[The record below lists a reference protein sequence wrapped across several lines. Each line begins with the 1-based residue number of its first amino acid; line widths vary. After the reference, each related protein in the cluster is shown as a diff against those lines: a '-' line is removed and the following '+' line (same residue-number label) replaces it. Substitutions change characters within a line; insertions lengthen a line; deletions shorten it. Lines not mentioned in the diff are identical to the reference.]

1 MSPRRPPLAWRL
13 ARAEV
18 ATRPARLVAT
28 LLATTLALAFLV
40 ATQVFL
46 ATESTAVRQRSAPW
60 ATHADV
66 VVQTQLWSNWRA
78 EQDRT
83 TALDIAEQTLAADQ
97 AVSDV
102 ARFRQ
107 VRSLLTHEGRGAE
120 VMLTSDVSPTALR
133 WTHPTSGREPTRPG
147 EIMLPRSVAD
157 ELRARPGD
165 KLEASRIG
173 GAALT
178 VVGISDDAG
187 DGLPLALVSLD
198 FFDRS
203 DLVFLPPVPGAVPRP
218 DEAAKQTPGSNG
230 QDAGIALLV
239 RTADPAGAVERVQ
252 AALSEAG
259 ILKTIAQPRLASEVV
274 DEAAAASPGGMAWLP
289 YVVTGAAAIALGVA
303 ALTITSTHRMLLA
316 ARRRQ
321 IALLRAVGA
330 HRGQAA
336 GWLLAEAVLMW
347 AVSAVVAVPL
357 GVGGGWLVAG
367 VNPGTLRV
375 SDDGVGL
382 VVPWARIGLAL
393 LVAMAVSLVAAAGPA
408 WQASRVAPVEA
419 LSHGALPPTDVS
431 QRRTSALTAALLA
444 VGVPVMVV
452 GHRDLLW
459 TIVGASL
466 VGAACLV
473 GMRVLGPWLATVLG
487 RAGRRPVW
495 VVATANLARNPSR
508 TGSVIIA
515 MLVPLVV
522 FTTLVTGAAVG
533 RSGAHARLDRLYPI
547 DLSLASAKLDPEAAD
562 PVNGGVWTGSK
573 DSDGFYL
580 GFGKGALEQ
589 VRSTPGVTGA
599 AMFRTTQP
607 VTILAR
613 PGLFSTLPI
622 AEITAS
628 ANGLTD
634 VDATVPK
641 GWIGLPSEQLRDL
654 QLAPGAEVDLL
665 PVLGTKLRLKVLERN
680 LGPEVAAVG
689 PETFAQ
695 LDMASKDGL
704 MLVNL
709 DASHSTDTTL
719 VQGLMARLLPDNPA
733 LAASGNVQAKA
744 AVNERIESIVRLV
757 TSLLAI
763 VAVVGVVSVGNTLGL
778 AVLERTRESA
788 LLRALG
794 SSRAGLRAMV
804 AIEALLAAAIAAGVA
819 LVVGL
824 GVGWAGAEAFL
835 VRLGLPPGGFA
846 TSGWALAVA
855 SVATLLTGALASV
868 VPGAIAA
875 RATPVEALADVG

>member
-1 MSPRRPPLAWRL
+1 MSPRRPPVAWRL

-18 ATRPARLVAT
+18 VTRPARFAAT

-46 ATESTAVRQRSAPW
+46 ATESNAVRQRSAPW

-66 VVQTQLWSNWRA
+66 VVQTHLWSNWRA

-83 TALDIAEQTLAADQ
+83 TALDIAEQTLAADP
-97 AVSDV
+97 AVSAV
-102 ARFRQ
+102 GRFRQ

-120 VMLTSDVSPTALR
+120 VMLTTDMTAAALR
-133 WTHPTSGREPTRPG
+133 WAHPTTGRSPTQPG

-157 ELRARPGD
+157 DLRARPGD
-165 KLEASRIG
+165 HLQASRIG
-173 GAALT
+173 GATLT

-187 DGLPLALVSLD
+187 DTLPLALVSLD
-198 FFDRS
+198 FFDRG

-230 QDAGIALLV
+230 QDAGISLLV
-239 RTADPAGAVERVQ
+239 RTTDPAGAVERVQ

-259 ILKTIAQPRLASEVV
+259 ILKAVAQPRLAAEVV
-274 DEAAAASPGGMAWLP
+274 DEAAAASPGGMTWLP
-289 YVVTGAAAIALGVA
+289 YVVTGAAALALGVA
-303 ALTITSTHRMLLA
+303 ALTITSTYRMVVA

-336 GWLLAEAVLMW
+336 AWLLAEAFLMW
-347 AVSAVVAVPL
+347 VVSAVVAVPL

-367 VNPGTLRV
+367 VNPGTLSV
-375 SDDGVGL
+375 SSTPATL
-382 VVPWARIGLAL
+382 LVPWTRIGLGLLAAL
-393 LVAMAVSLVAAAGPA
+393 VVSLAAAAGPA

-419 LSHGALPPTDVS
+419 LAHGALPPSADS
-431 QRRTSALTAALLA
+431 QRRASQASAGLLTLGVAAL
-444 VGVPVMVV
+444 VM
-452 GHRDLLW
+452 GHGDLPW
-459 TIVGASL
+459 TIAGATLITS
-466 VGAACLV
+466 ACLV
-473 GMRVLGPWLATVLG
+473 GMRVLGPRVATLLG
-487 RAGRRPVW
+487 RLGRRPVW
-495 VVATANLARNPSR
+495 VVATANVARNPSR

-515 MLVPLVV
+515 MVVPLVV
-522 FTTLVTGAAVG
+522 FAALVTGASVG
-533 RSGAHARLDRLYPI
+533 RSGAHARLDQLYPI

-562 PVNGGVWTGSK
+562 PANGGVWTGSK
-573 DSDGFYL
+573 DSDGFYV
-580 GFGKGALEQ
+580 GFGDGTLEQ
-589 VRSTPGVTGA
+589 VRATPGVTGA

-622 AEITAS
+622 AEITPS

-634 VDATVPK
+634 VDATVPE

-654 QLAPGAEVDLL
+654 QVSPGASVDLL
-665 PVLGTKLRLKVLERN
+665 PVLGTKLRLRVLERN

-689 PETFAQ
+689 PATFAK
-695 LDMASKDGL
+695 LAMASKDGL
-704 MLVNL
+704 VLVNL
-709 DASHSTDTTL
+709 DAAHTTDTTL
-719 VQGLMARLLPDNPA
+719 VQSIMARLLPDNPA

-744 AVNERIESIVRLV
+744 AVNQRIESVVRLV

-763 VAVVGVVSVGNTLGL
+763 VAVVGLVSVANTLGL

-794 SSRAGLRAMV
+794 ASRAGLRAMV
-804 AIEALLAAAIAAGVA
+804 LIEALLAAAIAAAVA

-824 GVGWAGAEAFL
+824 GIGWAGAEALL

-846 TSGWALAVA
+846 TSEWALAVA
-855 SVATLLTGALASV
+855 SGGTLITGAVASV

-875 RATPVEALADVG
+875 RATPVEAMADVG